1 MCYAWK
7 SNFLSPEVKI
17 RSYFIYFHTD
27 TIFVSLSN
35 EKIGE
40 QNIIIAEI
48 EFLSF
53 TILHYAQGEI

>member
-7 SNFLSPEVKI
+7 GNFLSPEVKI
-17 RSYFIYFHTD
+17 RSYSIYFYTD
-27 TIFVSLSN
+27 RIFVSLSN

>member
-1 MCYAWK
+1 MK

-17 RSYFIYFHTD
+17 RSYFIYFDTD
-27 TIFVSLSN
+27 TVFCVFIQLK
-35 EKIGE
+35 KIGK